1 MESSFDVGM
10 LGYAVPQLIGAVPFL
25 VGLVLALAMRAR
37 LGALATG
44 LTTAACVL
52 GILGVLI
59 STWWGLWGIRMVYEA
74 DGSPTTVI
82 GIISVLIAV
91 LHLVWLSLLVAAV
104 FAGRRHAV
112 VVRDAVPAPDSPL

>member
-25 VGLVLALAMRAR
+25 VGLILAVAMRAR
-37 LGALATG
+37 LGAVATG
-44 LTTAACVL
+44 LTVAACVL
-52 GILGVLI
+52 GIVGMLI
-59 STWWGLWGIRMVYEA
+59 STWWGLWGIRAVYQ
-74 DGSPTTVI
+74 DLDSPMNAVAAVN
-82 GIISVLIAV
+82 VLLGL
-91 LHLVWLSLLVAAV
+91 LHVVWLSLLVGAV